1 MHKGKGDTGMKNVY
15 DGLLSFNGK
24 WRDYQA
30 RVLDEA
36 EGYLSDGKLHIVAAP
51 GAGKTTLGIE
61 LIRRVGRP
69 CLILSPRLVIRQQW
83 LERIRSSFLNTGMN
97 DKLKK
102 ELLSNDIRRSGLITS
117 ITYQTLH
124 SAVDGS
130 KNIEEDEGGGK
141 EEIDFSG
148 FEIIK
153 TVRDAGVGTICLD
166 ECHHLKNEWWR
177 SLETFMKEMKD
188 VTVISLTATPPY
200 DSTPAQWER
209 YTKMCGAV
217 DAEIS
222 VPELVK
228 EGSLCPHQDYVWF
241 NYPSEEEQEKVQAF
255 RQHADE
261 MFCSLMEDEMLKV
274 SASEHPALTDYEGF
288 CDQMLEEPKYLSA
301 LLIYCQAKG
310 IPFSEEWKR
319 VLNVKQLP
327 EMSEKWMGIFL
338 QGFLY
343 DDREH
348 YPCTEEYR
356 DILLKELKVRGLVEQ
371 KKVSFIVNS
380 KIEKLL
386 FNSSG
391 KLDSILRIASCEH
404 AALGENLRM
413 LILTDYIRKEYRAVL
428 GNPVKSLHAIGVL
441 PIFELLRRRGT
452 GWRLGVLC
460 GSLIIIPETAK
471 EAFEEESV
479 QIDPQLT
486 PVFRDVFDVEG
497 NRLGYVEV
505 DINGKLNTCTHII
518 TRLFERGYI
527 QILTGTKSLLGE
539 GWDSPCINS
548 LIMASFVGSYVLGNQ
563 MRGRAVRT
571 YKKDRNK
578 VSNIWHL
585 VCILP
590 PGEQREK
597 RRMGIPD
604 PELSEDYYTLERRMK
619 GILGV
624 SYDGTVIESGMERL
638 SIICGPYTA
647 KHISEI
653 NEEMARRS
661 SDRGLVAEQWSRAV
675 RTGEKLEVAEEC
687 RADKKKLK
695 PGFSF
700 FYTLGAFLICIL
712 AQMAE
717 ILKRIGIRGNI
728 HPDNRGAY
736 LIVGVFLLLAI
747 YFGGRL
753 LRMLTPMKRFA
764 GIAEGVLSILKET
777 GYIHSECRVK
787 TEEDDGIRFFS
798 WLKGGTDHEKN
809 LYADTLSEVFAPI
822 DNQRYILIC
831 GLRKNSVRET
841 YGVPAIFGAS
851 KEKALM
857 FQKALNPYLGRSR
870 LIYTRNPEGRKMLL
884 KARARAFS
892 NKNDRFLDRR
902 KRIKGV
908 LE

>member
-1 MHKGKGDTGMKNVY
+1 MKNIY

-36 EGYLSDGKLHIVAAP
+36 EDYLSDGKLHIVAAP

-83 LERIRSSFLNTGMN
+83 LERISNSFFNVET
-97 DKLKK
+97 DSRIKK
-102 ELLSNDIRRSGLITS
+102 ELLSNDIRQPGLITS

-124 SAVDGS
+124 SAVDRTE
-130 KNIEEDEGGGK
+130 NIEEDEGGGK

-153 TVRDAGVGTICLD
+153 TVRDAGIGTICLD

-177 SLETFMKEMKD
+177 SLEIFMKEMKD

-200 DSTPAQWER
+200 DSSPAQWER

-217 DAEIS
+217 DTEIS
-222 VPELVK
+222 VPELVR

-241 NYPSEEEQEKVQAF
+241 NYPSKEEQEKVRAF
-255 RQHADE
+255 RQDADE
-261 MFCSLMEDEMLKV
+261 MFCSLMEDEMLKAA
-274 SASEHPALTDYEGF
+274 ASGHPALADYEGF
-288 CDQMLEEPKYLSA
+288 CDQMLEEPKYLSS

-319 VLNVKQLP
+319 VLNISRFP
-327 EMSEKWMGIFL
+327 EMSEKWMGILL
-338 QGFLY
+338 QGLLY
-343 DDREH
+343 DDREN

-356 DILLKELKVRGLVEQ
+356 DILLKELKVRGIIEQ
-371 KKVSFIVNS
+371 GKVSFLVNS

-391 KLDSILRIASCEH
+391 KLDSILKIASCEH
-404 AALGENLRM
+404 TALGEDLRM
-413 LILTDYIRKEYRAVL
+413 LILTDYIRKEYRAAL
-428 GNPVKSLHAIGVL
+428 GNPVKSLQAIGVL
-441 PIFELLRRRGT
+441 PIFELLRRRGA

-471 EAFEEESV
+471 GAFEEESA
-479 QIDPQLT
+479 QADPQLT
-486 PVFRDVFDVEG
+486 PVFRDIFDVEG

-505 DINGKLNTCTHII
+505 DIKGKLNICTHII

-571 YKKDRNK
+571 YEKDRHK

-638 SIICGPYTA
+638 SIIRRPYSA

-661 SDRGLVAEQWSRAV
+661 SDRRLVAEQWSRAV
-675 RTGEKLEVAEEC
+675 PLGEKPEVAEEYK
-687 RADKKKLK
+687 ADKKKLK
-695 PGFSF
+695 PGFGF
-700 FYTLGAFLICIL
+700 FYTFGAFLICIL
-712 AQMAE
+712 AQAAE
-717 ILKRIGIRGNI
+717 ILRRVWIRGNI

-736 LIVGVFLLLAI
+736 LIAGVFLLLAI
-747 YFGGRL
+747 YFGGKL
-753 LRMLTPMKRFA
+753 LRILTPMKRFA
-764 GIAEGVLSILKET
+764 GIAKGVLCVLKET
-777 GYIHSECRVK
+777 GCIHSECRVK
-787 TEEDDGIRFFS
+787 TEEEEGICFLS

-841 YGVPAIFGAS
+841 YAVPAIFGAS
-851 KEKALM
+851 KEKAFM
-857 FQKALNPYLGRSR
+857 FQQALKPYIGRSR
-870 LIYTRNPEGRKMLL
+870 LIYTRSPEGRRLL
-884 KARARAFS
+884 LRARARAFS
-892 NKNDRFLDRR
+892 NKNDRFSDRR